1 MPVCLQTYN
10 YYTVRI
16 KGTFLANNKGEFN
29 LKRLKLSAVLIVAA
43 LSIAAVGSAA
53 LSSVTFN
60 RNVSAGQILVDTDE
74 NVAIQITN
82 ASTKYPGLV
91 KTGADG
97 KITINLN
104 EAINNNVNSGF
115 NTDALFSIGT
125 PANGVIKIKNNSDI
139 PVTVSMTNDA
149 GNINAISLIPANNS
163 SNIISA
169 GSAADFY
176 FTINTSNQAAAKPL
190 NAVLYIEGK

>member
-1 MPVCLQTYN
+1 M
-10 YYTVRI
+10 
-16 KGTFLANNKGEFN
+16 
-29 LKRLKLSAVLIVAA
+29 KRLKLSAVLIITA

-82 ASTKYPGLV
+82 TSTKYPGLV

-97 KITINLN
+97 KVTINLN

-190 NAVLYIEGK
+190 NAVLHIEGK